1 MCKTKQQLS
10 GLKNKVSKAKNRS
23 SSSGHLKASSDSEPI
38 PKDML
43 KTYKFNYKM
52 ITAYT
57 GLSLYG
63 IKFGCMVPLTDRW
76 MLTWVNV
83 VSKASLLLLGL
94 QMRHLGKPDKLSGLL
109 LNLPVQSPLTLQ

>member
-43 KTYKFNYKM
+43 KTYKFIRHKVWVYGPIDWQVDADMGKCSLQGLTSIIESPNAAFGKTWR
-52 ITAYT
+52 IIWLIVKSTNPVTFNTA
-57 GLSLYG
+57 
-63 IKFGCMVPLTDRW
+63 IVLT
-76 MLTWVNV
+76 
-83 VSKASLLLLGL
+83 
-94 QMRHLGKPDKLSGLL
+94 
-109 LNLPVQSPLTLQ
+109 

>member
-83 VSKASLLLLGL
+83 VSKASPSIIESPNAAF
-94 QMRHLGKPDKLSGLL
+94 GK
-109 LNLPVQSPLTLQ
+109 T